1 MGHNGFDTQT
11 QRHTVR
17 RELTGKDVNLGSI

>member
-11 QRHTVR
+11 QRHTAR
-17 RELTGKDVNLGSI
+17 QELAGKNVNRGSI